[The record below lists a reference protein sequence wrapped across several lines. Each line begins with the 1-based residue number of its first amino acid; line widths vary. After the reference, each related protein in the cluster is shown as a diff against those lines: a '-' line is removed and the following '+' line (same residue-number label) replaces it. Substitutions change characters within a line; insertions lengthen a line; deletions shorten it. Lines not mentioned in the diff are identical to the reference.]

1 MSDKVSF
8 TEVLEGEVGDLVT
21 SGEKK
26 TEQKIF
32 ELAEP
37 LRLESGEEL
46 AGVQVAYRTW
56 GPPAAEAVLVC
67 HALTGSADAF
77 SWWGGLFGPG
87 RALDPGRDFIICSNV
102 LGSCYGTSGPA
113 SIRGADFPAITIRD
127 IVHVQHAL
135 VRSLGV
141 RRLKL
146 VLGGSLGGMQV
157 LEWALLYPEMVEAI
171 APIAVSGRHS
181 AWCIGL
187 SEAQR
192 QALYADPL
200 WQGGRYAPEAPPA
213 AGLAAARAVAMCTYR
228 SRGSFEER
236 FGRRLE
242 SPGVFHVERYLRHQ
256 GTKLAGRFDANSYVT
271 LTRAMDSH
279 DVGRGREGYENALR
293 SIRQTA
299 LVVAID
305 SDVLYPLEEQRELA
319 AGLSNARLAW
329 LHSPHG
335 HDAFLIET
343 EALNR
348 LLVDFRTGLDRP
360 RIAGPILLPAQP
372 EEERRTVRV
381 VVAGATGRVGSR
393 LCEQLGRLELEE
405 GSRLS
410 LVGALNRRRL
420 AWDDAGL
427 DPLAVPAALETGG
440 PNDWESLDAFLG
452 GSSGKSGDPL
462 IFVDCTASAAI
473 AERYPSLLAAGI
485 GVVTPNKLAG
495 SGGFERWRLLRE
507 LSLTRGAPWRYETT
521 VGAALP
527 VLGPLADLRRA
538 GDRLV
543 SLTAVLSGSLSFVLH
558 RVNEGTPF
566 SAAVAEAHRR
576 GFTEPHPKEDLSGED
591 VARKLLILLRE
602 SGFVVEREE
611 VIVEPMISDGEAEE
625 AYPERFLAG
634 LARVDA
640 AWAERAAEARARGE
654 RLFHV
659 ARFDRSEG
667 IGPRVGVAAL
677 PAAHPVAKA
686 GAGEN
691 VLVIR
696 TGRYSDLPLTLSGPG
711 AGPEITASGVLI
723 DLLGAAEELLRRPPS
738 RCCGSRSSRGSD
750 RAPRPL

>member
-1 MSDKVSF
+1 MSDEHGG

-21 SGEKK
+21 SGE
-26 TEQKIF
+26 QKIY
-32 ELAEP
+32 ELSEP
-37 LRLESGEEL
+37 LELESGEVL
-46 AGVQVAYRTW
+46 SGVRVAYRTW
-56 GPPAAEAVLVC
+56 GSPAAEAVLVC

-77 SWWGGLFGPG
+77 SWWAGLFGPG
-87 RALDPGRDFIICSNV
+87 RALDPARDFIVCSNV
-102 LGSCYGTSGPA
+102 LGSCYGTTGPA
-113 SIRGADFPAITIRD
+113 SIRGADFPAVTIRD
-127 IVHVQHAL
+127 IVRVQHAL
-135 VRSLGV
+135 VRALRV
-141 RRLKL
+141 RRLNL

-200 WQGGRYAPEAPPA
+200 WQSGRYAPEAPPA

-242 SPGVFHVERYLRHQ
+242 SSGLFHVERYLRHQ
-256 GTKLAGRFDANSYVT
+256 GAKLAGRFDANSYVT

-279 DVGRGREGYENALR
+279 DVGRGRNGSESALR
-293 SIRQTA
+293 SVRQRA
-299 LVVAID
+299 LVVGID
-305 SDVLYPLEEQRELA
+305 SDVLYPPEEQRELA

-329 LHSPHG
+329 LRSPQG

-348 LLVDFRTGLDRP
+348 LLVDFRASLDKP
-360 RIAGPILLPAQP
+360 RLAGPILLPAQR
-372 EEERRTVRV
+372 EDDRTVRV

-393 LCEQLGRLELEE
+393 LCEQLGRLEE
-405 GSRLS
+405 GSRLR

-420 AWDDAGL
+420 AWNDAGL
-427 DPLAVPAALETGG
+427 DPLRVPEALEAGG
-440 PNDWESLDAFLG
+440 PSDWESLDALLG
-452 GSSGKSGDPL
+452 SCEEPL
-462 IFVDCTASAAI
+462 VLVDCTASPEV
-473 AERYPSLLAAGI
+473 AERYPLLLAAGI

-495 SGGFERWRLLRE
+495 SGDFERWRLLRE
-507 LSLTRGAPWRYETT
+507 LSLTRNAPWRYETT

-543 SLTAVLSGSLSFVLH
+543 SLTAILSGSLSFVLH

-566 SAAVAEAHRR
+566 SAAVAEAHRL
-576 GFTEPHPKEDLSGED
+576 GFTEPHPREDLSGQD

-602 SGFVVEREE
+602 SGFGVERDE
-611 VIVEPMISDGEAEE
+611 VIIEPMISDVEE
-625 AYPERFLAG
+625 EDPERFLAG
-634 LARVDA
+634 LVQFDA
-640 AWAERAAEARARGE
+640 AWTGRAAEARARGE

-659 ARFDRSEG
+659 ARFDTLGET
-667 IGPRVGVAAL
+667 GPQVGVASL
-677 PAAHPVAKA
+677 PAVHPVGRA
-686 GAGEN
+686 GPGEN
-691 VLVIR
+691 VVVIR
-696 TGRYSDLPLTLSGPG
+696 TDRYSGLPLTLSGPG

-723 DLLGAAEELLRRPPS
+723 DLLGAAEELRRRPPF
-738 RCCGSRSSRGSD
+738 
-750 RAPRPL
+750 

>member
-1 MSDKVSF
+1 MSDRGSVTRSF
-8 TEVLEGEVGDLVT
+8 QTVLEGEVGDLVT

-26 TEQKIF
+26 NEQKIY

-37 LRLESGEEL
+37 LELESGERL
-46 AGVQVAYRTW
+46 SGVRVAYRTW
-56 GPPAAEAVLVC
+56 GSPSEDALLVC
-67 HALTGSADAF
+67 HALTGSADAA
-77 SWWGGLFGPG
+77 SWWAGLFGPG
-87 RALDPGRDFIICSNV
+87 RALDPARDFIVCSNV
-102 LGSCYGTSGPA
+102 LGSCYGTTGPA
-113 SIRGADFPAITIRD
+113 SLRGADFPAITIRD
-127 IVHVQHAL
+127 VVRVQHAL
-135 VRSLGV
+135 VRGLGV

-157 LEWALLYPEMVEAI
+157 LEWALLFPEMVEAI
-171 APIAVSGRHS
+171 APIAVSSRHS

-256 GTKLAGRFDANSYVT
+256 GTKLAGRFDAHSYVT

-279 DVGRGREGYENALR
+279 DVGRGRGGSENALR
-293 SIRQTA
+293 SVRQPA
-299 LVVAID
+299 LVVGID
-305 SDVLYPLEEQRELA
+305 SDVLYPPEEQRELA
-319 AGLSNARLAW
+319 AGLGGARLRW
-329 LHSPHG
+329 LRSPHG

-348 LLVDFRTGLDRP
+348 LLVDFRASLDKP
-360 RIAGPILLPAQP
+360 RLAGPILLPAQR
-372 EEERRTVRV
+372 EDDRTVRV

-393 LCEQLGRLELEE
+393 LCEQLGRLKE
-405 GSRLS
+405 GSRLR

-420 AWDDAGL
+420 TWDDAGL
-427 DPLAVPAALETGG
+427 DPLAVPAALESGG
-440 PNDWESLDAFLG
+440 SNDWESLDALLG
-452 GSSGKSGDPL
+452 STREPL
-462 IFVDCTASAAI
+462 VFVDCTASPEV
-473 AERYPSLLAAGI
+473 AERYPFLLAAGI

-495 SGGFERWRLLRE
+495 SGDFERWRLLRE

-543 SLTAVLSGSLSFVLH
+543 SLTAILSGSLSFVLH

-566 SAAVAEAHRR
+566 SSAVAEAHRL
-576 GFTEPHPKEDLSGED
+576 GFTEPHPREDLSGQD

-602 SGFVVEREE
+602 SGFAVERDE
-611 VIVEPMISDGEAEE
+611 VIVEPMISSGEDGEED
-625 AYPERFLAG
+625 PERFLAG
-634 LARVDA
+634 LVRFDE
-640 AWAERAAEARARGE
+640 AWAGRAAEARARGE

-659 ARFDRSEG
+659 ARFDSSEG
-667 IGPRVGVAAL
+667 KGPQVGVASL
-677 PAAHPVAKA
+677 PAVHPVGRA

-691 VLVIR
+691 VVVIR
-696 TGRYSDLPLTLSGPG
+696 TDRYSGLPLTLSGPG

-723 DLLGAAEELLRRPPS
+723 DLLGAAEEL
-738 RCCGSRSSRGSD
+738 RGSYVLRD
-750 RAPRPL
+750 PVFSGI

>member
-1 MSDKVSF
+1 MSDTGSP

-21 SGEKK
+21 SGE
-26 TEQKIF
+26 QNIF

-37 LRLESGEEL
+37 LGLESGARL
-46 AGVQVAYRTW
+46 PRVRVAYRTW
-56 GPPAAEAVLVC
+56 GTPSEDAVLVC

-87 RALDPGRDFIICSNV
+87 RALDPGRDFIVCSNV
-102 LGSCYGTSGPA
+102 LGSCYGTTGPA
-113 SIRGADFPAITIRD
+113 SSRGADFPAVTIRD

-135 VRSLGV
+135 VRGLGV

-146 VLGGSLGGMQV
+146 VVGGSLGGMQV

-242 SPGVFHVERYLRHQ
+242 SPGQFHVERYLRHQ
-256 GTKLAGRFDANSYVT
+256 GAKLAGRFDASSYVT

-279 DVGRGREGYENALR
+279 DVGRGRGAYEDALR
-293 SIRQTA
+293 SVRQPA
-299 LVVAID
+299 LVVGID
-305 SDVLYPLEEQRELA
+305 SDVLYPPEEQRELA
-319 AGLSNARLAW
+319 AGLGNARLAW
-329 LHSPHG
+329 LYSPHG

-348 LLVDFRTGLDRP
+348 LLVDFRDGLDRP
-360 RIAGPILLPAQP
+360 RLTGPIFLPAQP
-372 EEERRTVRV
+372 AEERRTVRV
-381 VVAGATGRVGSR
+381 IVAGATGRVGSR
-393 LCEQLGRLELEE
+393 LCEQLGRLEC
-405 GSRLS
+405 SRLR
-410 LVGALNRRRL
+410 LVGALNRHRL
-420 AWDDAGL
+420 AWNEAGL
-427 DPLAVPAALETGG
+427 DPLNVPAALETGG
-440 PNDWESLDAFLG
+440 SNDWESLDVLLG
-452 GSSGKSGDPL
+452 ALGEPL
-462 IFVDCTASAAI
+462 VFVDCTASPEV
-473 AERYPSLLAAGI
+473 AERYPFLLAAGI

-495 SGGFERWRLLRE
+495 SGNFERWRLLRE
-507 LSLTRGAPWRYETT
+507 LSLTRSAPWRYETT

-538 GDRLV
+538 GGRLA
-543 SLTAVLSGSLSFVLH
+543 SLTAILSGSLSFVLH
-558 RVNEGTPF
+558 QVNEGMPF
-566 SAAVAEAHRR
+566 SAAVAEAHRL
-576 GFTEPHPKEDLSGED
+576 GFTEPHPREDLSGQD

-602 SGFVVEREE
+602 SGFAVEREE
-611 VIVEPMISDGEAEE
+611 VIVEPMISSEDEE
-625 AYPERFLAG
+625 DPERFLAG
-634 LARVDA
+634 LVRFDA
-640 AWAERAAEARARGE
+640 AWAGRAAEARARGE

-659 ARFDRSEG
+659 ARFDSRKGS
-667 IGPRVGVAAL
+667 GPRVGVASLAED
-677 PAAHPVAKA
+677 HPVARA

-691 VLVIR
+691 VVVIR
-696 TGRYSDLPLTLSGPG
+696 TDRYSRLPLTVSGPG
-711 AGPEITASGVLI
+711 AGPEITASGVLV
-723 DLLGAAEELLRRPPS
+723 DLLGAAEELRRRPPIS
-738 RCCGSRSSRGSD
+738 CCVIRSSRESD